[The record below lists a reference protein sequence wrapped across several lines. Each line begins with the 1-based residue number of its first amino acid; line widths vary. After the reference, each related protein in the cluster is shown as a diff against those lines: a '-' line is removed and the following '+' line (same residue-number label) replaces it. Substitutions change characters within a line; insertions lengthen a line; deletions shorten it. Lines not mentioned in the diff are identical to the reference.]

1 MEAKKKLSEFEGE
14 LFIKFQSAG
23 YKGESEQEQWSF
35 PGALL
40 YAVTVISTIG
50 KTFFGWFSNY
60 CGWSLNLKR
69 ESVKLPF
76 LIPLGY
82 GHITPKT
89 VGGKIVTMIYA
100 IGGMP
105 LFFLWMAQ
113 TGELMANVFKV
124 LYYSVFCGLCRRAK
138 RRKAAALQ
146 AAKNEKEKE
155 EAKET
160 IIDTTSIDLE
170 SEMPFSEGGAVKVL
184 AATPLQLA
192 HNLINTTKYE
202 WIT

>member
-1 MEAKKKLSEFEGE
+1 MNNGVFLVHYFTQ
-14 LFIKFQSAG
+14 LL
-23 YKGESEQEQWSF
+23 SF
-35 PGALL
+35 PLLVKNETFSGLRNEREIAPLL
-40 YAVTVISTIG
+40 YLS
-50 KTFFGWFSNY
+50 
-60 CGWSLNLKR
+60 
-69 ESVKLPF
+69 
-76 LIPLGY
+76 GY

-146 AAKNEKEKE
+146 AAKNEREKE

-192 HNLINTTKYE
+192 HNLINTTK
-202 WIT
+202 

>member
-1 MEAKKKLSEFEGE
+1 M
-14 LFIKFQSAG
+14 
-23 YKGESEQEQWSF
+23 
-35 PGALL
+35 
-40 YAVTVISTIG
+40 
-50 KTFFGWFSNY
+50 
-60 CGWSLNLKR
+60 
-69 ESVKLPF
+69 
-76 LIPLGY
+76 
-82 GHITPKT
+82 
-89 VGGKIVTMIYA
+89 TMIYA

-192 HNLINTTKYE
+192 HNLINTTK
-202 WIT
+202 